1 MTSSFQST
9 SFQPAARP
17 VDTFV
22 AQPTVLPMTDM
33 EELATTLA
41 TINPNIQKFIGD
53 KVDIVKEEEI
63 NEGQELVMNASKDE
77 LAAIMAQLKKNEE
90 NDTARQLI
98 GSSIF
103 VQAGIER
110 QLAIN
115 LGATSSS
122 NALAFF
128 NNYTVEQTDANG
140 SVIQIPLTHF
150 DINSDEFQA
159 ALAEFQ
165 TLNQENTAGIRP
177 LYMNQ
182 FFLPQQG
189 EALNKIFENH
199 ITAHN
204 EYKVQKYEG
213 ALKETILLNFNRID
227 EIGIDEALTTI
238 QNGINEYESVG
249 LLDIVSPTSV
259 LEMVNAQANNIF
271 LTYKRNGLD
280 GFSAALEYLD
290 FVGELKVG
298 QKQLLTD
305 GTVKQSSLSDFYNK
319 TTIDLYIDLA
329 DANDKFDEATRL
341 RIERVEEAT
350 ILEMLDRYSFVQ
362 TDENT
367 QQNNYEIINAIVDA
381 FPHRFDDF
389 IEPLI
394 EEQDISREEF
404 YRQFKFDLVSGKYG
418 VIESRQILENF
429 QKSLGSSLTAE
440 DETEL
445 DSLFTLAKEINGRDL
460 LSNYRSQIDRV
471 IKEANSI
478 FETADGVYQR
488 NFFENENNLD
498 LLDAQDKFNNRVL
511 AIFTT
516 TELKEGYKNLDEQYA
531 AEFQIARKAFLADA
545 ILISQN
551 KYVRSGILKELESG
565 NFENYNLDAEE
576 TAEVIE
582 QKDEEIKEE
591 EEEKVTFE
599 TIQNQE
605 ENKTFIELIQNANKE
620 ENEIETEI
628 KDDVDKEDSALINN
642 ELLQTDINKLDEG
655 SKDIVKELENMGG
668 VTRENIDKLIA
679 DLEEQKKNLKFSW
692 LTGTGREIDQAI
704 KFLQTGEYGDVSSG
718 TRLFYEPL
726 KTLAELEGYEGAVAT
741 PITKEDIA
749 REIALDVKENR
760 TTITVKEGDTL
771 TSIAEDNNVTVDEL
785 IKLNNITNPDLIK
798 TGDKLKIKEN
808 TESKTESIIISE
820 GSKQQAIVTAAKEL
834 GVSPEALAA
843 VISQE
848 TMGTFNHLITGGDGG
863 NYKGLIQFGIEE
875 QKVYGYRDDMTFE
888 EQILGPVVNYLKD
901 RGVKPGHGVKEIYA
915 AILTGNVSTL
925 EDGGADFKDS
935 FGTSVN
941 TALPQLIEGGEHYL
955 NALDF
960 LQEIGKFT
968 PNPK

>member
-140 SVIQIPLTHF
+140 SVIQIPLSHF

-189 EALNKIFENH
+189 EALNTIFENH

-238 QNGINEYESVG
+238 QNSINEYESVG

-280 GFSAALEYLD
+280 GYSAALEYLD

-305 GTVKQSSLSDFYNK
+305 GSVKQSSLSDFYND

-329 DANDKFDEATRL
+329 DANDKFNEATRL

-471 IKEANSI
+471 IKEGNIVLGGSGDGI
-478 FETADGVYQR
+478 FPDEFYKFGQS
-488 NFFENENNLD
+488 LD

-545 ILISQN
+545 ILIAKN
-551 KYVRSGILKELESG
+551 KYVRSGILNELESG

-741 PITKEDIA
+741 PITKEDID
-749 REIALDVKENR
+749 RENKLDKEQ
-760 TTITVKEGDTL
+760 TTITVKKGDTL
-771 TSIAEDNNVTVDEL
+771 FNLSKLHNTTVE
-785 IKLNNITNPDLIK
+785 
-798 TGDKLKIKEN
+798 KIKELNGLSDNIINVGQELIMPTITRLVN
-808 TESKTESIIISE
+808 TV
-820 GSKQQAIVTAAKEL
+820 GD
-834 GVSPEALAA
+834 A
-843 VISQE
+843 VISE
-848 TMGTFNHLITGGDGG
+848 SDLANRSVLEEIDITKPFSYDSLYRLALEVGFPPEDAKIAAAIALAESAGDAQIDTVAS
-863 NYKGLIQFGIEE
+863 GLDPNKENEFSLGLWQINIIEE
-875 QKVYGYRDDMTFE
+875 FQE
-888 EQILGPVVNYLKD
+888 ERFPLFNIESEQELYNPLTNAKAAFILYD
-901 RGVKPGHGVKEIYA
+901 RA
-915 AILTGNVSTL
+915 
-925 EDGGADFKDS
+925 
-935 FGTSVN
+935 
-941 TALPQLIEGGEHYL
+941 GGEFTDWSTFVDGSYK
-955 NALDF
+955 NF
-960 LQEIGKFT
+960 LPSNE
-968 PNPK
+968 